1 VEKPKPNSFINN
13 KKAFKKLYMFHFET
27 FRIILN
33 PSSVK
38 KNKATLY
45 GFVTQERTVL

>member
-1 VEKPKPNSFINN
+1 
-13 KKAFKKLYMFHFET
+13 MFHFET

-38 KNKATLY
+38 KESNTWQCQQCVTKLY
-45 GFVTQERTVL
+45 GFELLTLPSVALFFD